1 MVRNKSLKKLEEGED
16 LYHWLKRQQ
25 NDVEMATENLDNNDE
40 NNEKSAKIDKTIK
53 TKYNLGGQNST
64 PALGNAFL
72 DAHIIFE
79 PLLSSLGLM
88 PQQMTNLSL
97 KNLGTQIVCNVAVDT
112 FQISLVESEMGKE
125 PRQGKVGSSIF
136 LF

>member
-97 KNLGTQIVCNVAVDT
+97 KNLGTQIVCTVAVDT

-125 PRQGKVGSSIF
+125 PRQGKVGGLIF

>member
-1 MVRNKSLKKLEEGED
+1 MRYMKD
-16 LYHWLKRQQ
+16 
-25 NDVEMATENLDNNDE
+25 DE
-40 NNEKSAKIDKTIK
+40 KNEKSPKIDKTSKIK
-53 TKYNLGGQNST
+53 YNNLGGQYST

-97 KNLGTQIVCNVAVDT
+97 KNLGTQITVTVAVDT
-112 FQISLVESEMGKE
+112 FQVFVTYLA
-125 PRQGKVGSSIF
+125 RSSSHRSVTR
-136 LF
+136 